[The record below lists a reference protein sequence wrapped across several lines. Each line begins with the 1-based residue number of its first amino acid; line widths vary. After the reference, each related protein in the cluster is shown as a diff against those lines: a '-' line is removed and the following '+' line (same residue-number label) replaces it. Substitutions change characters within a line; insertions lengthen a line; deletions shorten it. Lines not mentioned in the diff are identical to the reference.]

1 MNRCIFYICTWCIPI
16 IPSPFTP
23 PAPPI
28 MPPSHYSSYLTFVP
42 LRPPFDL
49 CPTPYLNFVPLH
61 PPHEL
66 CPITLMTFV
75 LLHPSLEL
83 CLNYSPTITL
93 SNHTLPWEIC
103 FIRPPLELTPIKF
116 PLYLVNFVPLL
127 PLPSWILFH
136 YPPPSTYTYNITTW
150 NLSEQAAS
158 PPLELCPNP
167 QPTNPPPL
175 SLIHTLEPY
184 PIALPGVNRGHR
196 ELLYNFLG
204 HWGSWVLGPSYKFFR
219 PFFARRGSVGLIVP
233 FFWLNGSY
241 RGSYNFYD
249 SSGLKKQ
256 LIFLA
261 H

>member
-1 MNRCIFYICTWCIPI
+1 MNRCIFYICIWCIPI
-16 IPSPFTP
+16 TPPPFTP

-61 PPHEL
+61 PLHEL

-83 CLNYSPTITL
+83 CLNYTPTITL
-93 SNHTLPWEIC
+93 SNHTLPLEIC

-136 YPPPSTYTYNITTW
+136 YPPSTYTYNITTW

-167 QPTNPPPL
+167 QPPPPSL
-175 SLIHTLEPY
+175 SYTLLNLIPLHSQEWT
-184 PIALPGVNRGHR
+184 GVIGNCYIIFWVIG
-196 ELLYNFLG
+196 G
-204 HWGSWVLGPSYKFFR
+204 PGSWGHHTNFSGPFLLIEVQLG
-219 PFFARRGSVGLIVP
+219 
-233 FFWLNGSY
+233 
-241 RGSYNFYD
+241 
-249 SSGLKKQ
+249 
-256 LIFLA
+256 
-261 H
+261 